1 MHRLDLLVLN
11 LPVAVLAMH
20 IQYCDDIYLPPK
32 RPCPVPD
39 GKFAFLA
46 RAADYVTVQHLKGKL
61 VLDKKHR
68 CLLAK
73 FFLGAVCKVNE
84 KAV

>member
-1 MHRLDLLVLN
+1 
-11 LPVAVLAMH
+11 MH
-20 IQYCDDIYLPPK
+20 IQYGHDIYLHPK

-46 RAADYVTVQHLKGKL
+46 RAVDYVTVQQLKGKL
-61 VLDKKHR
+61 VLDEKHR

-73 FFLGAVCKVNE
+73 FFLGDFRKVNE